1 MADKDSLAA
10 RLHRGEVSYD
20 FVGHRNRYY
29 IASGIL
35 ILISLLS
42 LGFRGLHYGVEFEGG
57 AVFTVQAPNA
67 TVSDAADAVA
77 SSGVD
82 AGQPIITEIG
92 EDRIRVQTSTLTT
105 ADATKLRDAL
115 AESLGV
121 PADSVDRQVVGSSW
135 GSEITKKAVTG
146 LIVFLV
152 LVVLYLSV
160 AFEWKLAIA
169 AIIALLHDL
178 LVTAGVY
185 SLIGFEVTPATVI
198 GLLTIL
204 GYSLYDTVVVFDKV
218 RENTRGIA
226 GSNRW
231 SYDQA
236 ANLAVNQTLVRSINT
251 SVVALLP
258 VAGLLVGG
266 VILVGSGAL
275 KDLSLVLLVG
285 IAVGAYSSIF
295 IATPLAVQL
304 KLTEPQLAAQR
315 KRVLAR
321 QAHVGDAPAGGGA
334 ELATATTG
342 KRATGS
348 ATATATAP
356 SRPVVS
362 AGSRQ
367 QPKRNPKAKR
377 PSGKPKR

>member
-1 MADKDSLAA
+1 MAEKESLAA

-20 FVGHRNRYY
+20 FVGHRYRYY
-29 IASGIL
+29 IASGIV
-35 ILISLLS
+35 ILLSLLS
-42 LGFRGLHYGVEFEGG
+42 LGFRGLDYGVEFEGG
-57 AVFTVQAPNA
+57 AVFTVQAPGSSVA
-67 TVSDAADAVA
+67 DAADAVA
-77 SSGVD
+77 DSGVD

-92 EDRIRVQTSTLTT
+92 EDRIRVQTATLTT
-105 ADATKLRDAL
+105 ADATALRDAL
-115 AESLGV
+115 ADGLGV
-121 PADSVDRQVVGSSW
+121 STDSVDRQVVGSSW
-135 GSEITKKAVTG
+135 GSEITKKAITG
-146 LIVFLV
+146 LIVFIV
-152 LVVLYLSV
+152 LVILYLSL

-178 LVTAGVY
+178 LITAGIY
-185 SLIGFEVTPATVI
+185 SMVGFEVTPATVI

-251 SVVALLP
+251 SIVALLP

-321 QAHVGDAPAGGGA
+321 QAHITDTPAA
-334 ELATATTG
+334 ADPELATTPARQRG
-342 KRATGS
+342 G
-348 ATATATAP
+348 TATATAP

-362 AGSRQ
+362 AGARQ